1 MRQSVVICHL
11 VREVNV
17 INRIY
22 SRSLT
27 NHTLSTYGKL
37 ENLLNLFLYAL
48 VAEYLVESGITL
60 QAQTT

>member
-1 MRQSVVICHL
+1 MRQSVVIGHL
-11 VREVNV
+11 AWGVDV
-17 INRIY
+17 ISRIY

-37 ENLLNLFLYAL
+37 ENLLNLFLYGL